1 MNKIIQRL
9 YLLLY
14 AVIGNLLKIRVNFD
28 LYIRRR
34 ISVAPNVDAS
44 LVVSLTTYG
53 CRAYHSV
60 QYTLYSLLKQDV
72 RPAHILLWLDEKEFN
87 NDCLPKPLAILKDM
101 GITICFCENIRS
113 YKKLIPTLQL
123 HPDKNIITVDDDLY
137 YSSNL
142 TKELLALHHQYP
154 DAVIAEACAIPQH
167 NSDGKFKP
175 YFQWPKYHLVGKD
188 FPSPSMSIFPIGYGG
203 VFYPA
208 GTFDNEIFRQD
219 IFTKLCP
226 IADDIWFY
234 IQGIRCHRP
243 KVMDVQSKVRY
254 YHVDLIR
261 QAFRKDRLMQS
272 NNTEGQNDIQ
282 LRQLMEHYQLTSEGM
297 LPDSM

>member
-9 YLLLY
+9 HLLID

-28 LYIRRR
+28 LYFRKR
-34 ISVAPNVDAS
+34 ISVSSNVEPS
-44 LVVSLTTYG
+44 LVISLTTYG
-53 CRAYHSV
+53 YRAYHSV
-60 QYTLYSLLKQDV
+60 QYTLYSLLKQEI
-72 RPAHILLWLDEKEFN
+72 RPAKILLWLDEKEFN
-87 NDCLPKPLAILKDM
+87 DASLPKPLAILKDM
-101 GITICFCENIRS
+101 GVTICFCENIRS

-123 HPDKNIITVDDDLY
+123 YQDKNIITVDDDLY

-154 DAVIAEACAIPQH
+154 DAVIAEACTVPQF
-167 NSDGKFKP
+167 NADGKLKP
-175 YFQWPKYHLVGKD
+175 YFQWPKYHIVGQD
-188 FPSPSMSIFPIGYGG
+188 FHNQSMLIFPIGYGG

-208 GTFDNEIFRQD
+208 GTFDSEMFRKD

-234 IQGIRCHRP
+234 IQGIRCRRQ

-254 YHVDLIR
+254 YQVDLIR
-261 QAFRKDRLMQS
+261 QAFRKDRLTQQ
-272 NNTEGQNDIQ
+272 NAAEGQNDIQ
-282 LRQLMEHYQLTSEGM
+282 LRQLMEHYKMPLDM
-297 LPDSM
+297 LCQ